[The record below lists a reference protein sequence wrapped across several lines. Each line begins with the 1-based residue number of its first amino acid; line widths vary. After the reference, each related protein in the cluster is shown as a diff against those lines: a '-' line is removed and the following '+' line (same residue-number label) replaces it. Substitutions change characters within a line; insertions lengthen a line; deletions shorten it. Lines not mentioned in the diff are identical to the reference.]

1 MLVQYVLP
9 DNAISKPINRF
20 IYVMNMI
27 SCLHSISKLIGD
39 QRFFDKLMYSDIN
52 CLM

>member
-9 DNAISKPINRF
+9 DNATSKQINHF
-20 IYVMNMI
+20 IYVMKMI
-27 SCLHSISKLIGD
+27 ICLHSMSKLIGD

-52 CLM
+52 YLM